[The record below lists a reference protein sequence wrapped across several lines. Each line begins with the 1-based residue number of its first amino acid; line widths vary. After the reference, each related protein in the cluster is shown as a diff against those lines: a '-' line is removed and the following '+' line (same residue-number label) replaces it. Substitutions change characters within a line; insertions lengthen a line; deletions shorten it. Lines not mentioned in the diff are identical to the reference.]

1 MHAPSALQ
9 QASEL
14 PMTDMPARPKP
25 LATPI
30 SQSVQDTSGSFMSNA
45 ESRIL
50 SVAEDAKAEI
60 VKSMNGLVL
69 QAHSLAANIDSMA
82 GAPAGDLARQAAD
95 LLGAVQRGLDEKNVA
110 ELVADGQDLIRRQP
124 AIALGV
130 AVASGFLLA
139 RLMRPSAPDQSD
151 AE

>member
-1 MHAPSALQ
+1 
-9 QASEL
+9 
-14 PMTDMPARPKP
+14 MTDPTARPAP
-25 LATPI
+25 M
-30 SQSVQDTSGSFMSNA
+30 SQSVTDRSGNRVSTA

-50 SVAEDAKAEI
+50 AVAEDAKAEI

-82 GAPAGDLARQAAD
+82 GAPVGDLARQAAD

-124 AIALGV
+124 TVALSV

-139 RLMRPSAPDQSD
+139 RMMRPSAPDQSD

>member
-1 MHAPSALQ
+1 
-9 QASEL
+9 
-14 PMTDMPARPKP
+14 MTEMPTRP
-25 LATPI
+25 API
-30 SQSVQDTSGSFMSNA
+30 SKSVQGKSGSFVSNA

-50 SVAEDAKAEI
+50 AVAEDAKAEI

-69 QAHSLAANIDSMA
+69 QAHNLAANIDSMA

-95 LLGAVQRGLDEKNVA
+95 LLGAVQRGLDEKKVA

-124 AIALGV
+124 TIALGV

-139 RLMRPSAPDQSD
+139 RMMRPSNPDD
-151 AE
+151 ANAE